1 MKRLIIAISL
11 FVIVHSFLLWFSS
24 CQTRQKKQNLS
35 FSRADTITIIKT
47 ALEDAKLDSIFQLAF
62 LGKEL
67 KLVRN
72 QYVKADYK
80 VIYRGKQTLLVE
92 YDSSYYHPSN
102 DPKAARFFGVVNLF
116 KSISKDQAKVVLVF
130 HGIGVVADFVV
141 DRVDEKWQVSKR
153 VLGRI

>member
-1 MKRLIIAISL
+1 MPHLSRNVALICSI
-11 FVIVHSFLLWFSS
+11 FFWFS
-24 CQTRQKKQNLS
+24 CQKKTPTDKAILS
-35 FSRADTITIIKT
+35 KKDTISIIQT
-47 ALEDAKLDSIFQLAF
+47 ALKDVKLDSIFQLAF
-62 LGKEL
+62 LGIEL

-80 VIYRGKQTLLVE
+80 VIYRGKQTQLVE

-130 HGIGVVADFVV
+130 HGVGVVADFLV

>member
-1 MKRLIIAISL
+1 MSHLSRNVALICSII
-11 FVIVHSFLLWFSS
+11 FWFS
-24 CQTRQKKQNLS
+24 CQKKTPTDKAILS
-35 FSRADTITIIKT
+35 QKDTISIIRT
-47 ALEDAKLDSIFQLAF
+47 ALEDVKLDSIFKLAF
-62 LGKEL
+62 PGKEL

-130 HGIGVVADFVV
+130 HGIGVVADFLV

>member
-1 MKRLIIAISL
+1 MFYQEILSKS
-11 FVIVHSFLLWFSS
+11 HNNES
-24 CQTRQKKQNLS
+24 S
-35 FSRADTITIIKT
+35 FSRTDTIASIQT
-47 ALEDAKLDSIFQLAF
+47 ALEDVKLGSIFKMSF
-62 LGKEL
+62 PGKEL

-80 VIYRGKQTLLVE
+80 VIYRGKQTLLIE

-130 HGIGVVADFVV
+130 HGIGIVADFLV
-141 DRVDEKWQVSKR
+141 DRVDEK
-153 VLGRI
+153 